1 MHLMITTI
9 RTVLIPLASSSLP
22 VRRDMEQTTTATMTR
37 MEDKV
42 NNLLQRSIDVVLVWV
57 VRILATQKKSD
68 FRPRDDAL
76 GTAGAWLEML
86 QTPTCAAL
94 STFLATKLHPLA
106 LDALP
111 PPSANLVHLL
121 TEIGLGVRSH
131 LLEHFKKFPVN
142 AAGGIMVTKDIS
154 KYLEI
159 LRKWEVEEGFKESLA
174 VLTEIGNVFVVGPEA
189 LRERLRRGGEKGGW
203 EGGDLRVYVGRR
215 EDVGS
220 VGVQSALGGV

>member
-1 MHLMITTI
+1 
-9 RTVLIPLASSSLP
+9 
-22 VRRDMEQTTTATMTR
+22 MTR

-42 NNLLQRSIDVVLVWV
+42 NALLQRSVDVVLVWIA
-57 VRILATQKKSD
+57 RILATQKKSD

-76 GTAGAWLEML
+76 GTAGGGAGAWLEML
-86 QTPTCAAL
+86 QTPTCVTL
-94 STFLATKLHPLA
+94 STFLVTKVHPLA

-111 PPSANLVHLL
+111 PPSTNLVHLL
-121 TEIGLGVRSH
+121 TEIGLGIRSH

-159 LRKWEVEEGFKESLA
+159 LRKWEVEEAFKESLA

-189 LRERLRRGGEKGGW
+189 LRERLRGWSAVLGVEKA
-203 EGGDLRVYVGRR
+203 DLKPYVLRR
-215 EDVGS
+215 EDAGS
-220 VGVQSALGGV
+220 VGVQSVLNAL